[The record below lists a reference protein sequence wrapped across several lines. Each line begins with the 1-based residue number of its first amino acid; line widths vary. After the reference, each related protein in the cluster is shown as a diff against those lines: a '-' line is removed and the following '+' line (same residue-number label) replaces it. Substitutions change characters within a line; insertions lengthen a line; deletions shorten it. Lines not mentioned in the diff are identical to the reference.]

1 MGDFLYICIMKDLT
15 KYIESLLDEVKLP
28 LEITLREDGVYRI
41 DVTKDLKESWVL
53 YKISY
58 ERNIDEVKDI
68 RVQLKR
74 YLPQLEFV
82 AKVNYIN
89 YPNRV
94 TIPILNEY
102 KIKPRE
108 HYDKLLKLKD
118 QYIVD

>member
-1 MGDFLYICIMKDLT
+1 MKDLT

-53 YKISY
+53 YNIAYK
-58 ERNIDEVKDI
+58 RDIDEVKDI
-68 RVQLKR
+68 RVQLKK

-82 AKVNYIN
+82 AKVSYIN
-89 YPNRV
+89 YPKSLKKM
-94 TIPILNEY
+94 PLSNEY

-108 HYDKLLKLKD
+108 HYSKLLKLKD
-118 QYIVD
+118 QYNDQSVI